1 MIITNADR
9 IRTMNNEELG
19 KMFRQ
24 IVKQESFLDCCDN
37 NVTCEAFM
45 SWLKAEAKEVKTE
58 EKKNE
63 FNVEELASL
72 QDILN
77 KTRSIYAE
85 KEKKWRDRAKEI
97 CSVLAELDWAK
108 NEYGV
113 FEPFSYYRGAFVSL
127 SILFTLNAVDIKVTD
142 REDDDT
148 IGRCR
153 IAIEDF
159 ISDNFR
165 EILTKQSEL
174 FFKQREEE
182 QLLYEKNQYK
192 ELKKKF
198 EPENEKQK

>member
-77 KTRSIYAE
+77 KTKSIYAE
-85 KEKKWRDRAKEI
+85 KEKKSGE
-97 CSVLAELDWAK
+97 
-108 NEYGV
+108 
-113 FEPFSYYRGAFVSL
+113 
-127 SILFTLNAVDIKVTD
+127 T
-142 REDDDT
+142 
-148 IGRCR
+148 
-153 IAIEDF
+153 
-159 ISDNFR
+159 
-165 EILTKQSEL
+165 
-174 FFKQREEE
+174 E
-182 QLLYEKNQYK
+182 Q
-192 ELKKKF
+192 KKF
-198 EPENEKQK
+198 VLC